1 MDEDSQVLRK
11 RYLFNLADKITRY
24 ANHWLFMKICLRC
37 NITPNGLKLKK
48 TPQIGKT
55 SENFL
60 SQWNAIM
67 FRAEIN
73 LVETLVSE
81 YRTQTLVLQVEF
93 WNKVTEYLEVAA
105 EIGEARSLIVELCGR
120 IEQAE
125 RGILVRRR
133 RKLSRLNVGD
143 EALAVEE
150 DFLANFTFI
159 KDLKSFWDAEHHA
172 EGGELHMEQAQV
184 IDLDEIQR
192 ELMQNNFDNQPP
204 TIQERGSRTFGE
216 STSQQE
222 VSENNHEEIQYEV
235 KRDENG
241 RIEGQ
246 FVNNKV
252 INLSQRTLSQHEIS
266 VLSKGLK
273 FVATPKEIDYSQV
286 KIDLEN
292 FGRRL
297 RLKWYFKENE
307 DFSEVPAFRPKS
319 KFNPRNKDVAIEVFL
334 SKLEDELMKISPEG
348 CNYSNLTREEKVA
361 LNNLRSDHTIIIK
374 EADKGSG
381 VVVWDREDY
390 ILEAENQLRDPGVYQ
405 KLDNDPSTLVQ
416 RVINDAISNIEER
429 GDIDEKTLEYFMVN
443 NPKLGRFYLL
453 PKIHKR
459 LSSVPGRPVISNSGC
474 FTVNIS
480 AFLDHYLQPLAK
492 KSVRMSKIL
501 TIFYKSLPT

>member
-1 MDEDSQVLRK
+1 M
-11 RYLFNLADKITRY
+11 
-24 ANHWLFMKICLRC
+24 
-37 NITPNGLKLKK
+37 
-48 TPQIGKT
+48 
-55 SENFL
+55 SEN
-60 SQWNAIM
+60 
-67 FRAEIN
+67 
-73 LVETLVSE
+73 
-81 YRTQTLVLQVEF
+81 
-93 WNKVTEYLEVAA
+93 
-105 EIGEARSLIVELCGR
+105 
-120 IEQAE
+120 
-125 RGILVRRR
+125 
-133 RKLSRLNVGD
+133 D
-143 EALAVEE
+143 
-150 DFLANFTFI
+150 
-159 KDLKSFWDAEHHA
+159 
-172 EGGELHMEQAQV
+172 
-184 IDLDEIQR
+184 
-192 ELMQNNFDNQPP
+192 
-204 TIQERGSRTFGE
+204 
-216 STSQQE
+216 
-222 VSENNHEEIQYEV
+222 HEEIQYEV

-241 RIEGQ
+241 RIKGQ
-246 FVNNKV
+246 FVNNNV

-334 SKLEDELMKISPEG
+334 SKLEDELMKTSPEG

-390 ILEAENQLRDPGVYQ
+390 ILEAKNQLMDPGVYQ

-416 RVINDAISNIEER
+416 RVINDAISNIEEQ

-443 NPKLGRFYLL
+443 NPKLGVGSIFYLKSTKDSVVSQGDRL
-453 PKIHKR
+453 FLIRAVSQKIFQHFWTIISSLWLKR
-459 LSSVPGRPVISNSGC
+459 
-474 FTVNIS
+474 
-480 AFLDHYLQPLAK
+480 
-492 KSVRMSKIL
+492 SVRMSKIA

>member
-1 MDEDSQVLRK
+1 M
-11 RYLFNLADKITRY
+11 
-24 ANHWLFMKICLRC
+24 
-37 NITPNGLKLKK
+37 
-48 TPQIGKT
+48 
-55 SENFL
+55 SEN
-60 SQWNAIM
+60 
-67 FRAEIN
+67 
-73 LVETLVSE
+73 
-81 YRTQTLVLQVEF
+81 
-93 WNKVTEYLEVAA
+93 
-105 EIGEARSLIVELCGR
+105 
-120 IEQAE
+120 
-125 RGILVRRR
+125 
-133 RKLSRLNVGD
+133 D
-143 EALAVEE
+143 
-150 DFLANFTFI
+150 
-159 KDLKSFWDAEHHA
+159 
-172 EGGELHMEQAQV
+172 
-184 IDLDEIQR
+184 
-192 ELMQNNFDNQPP
+192 
-204 TIQERGSRTFGE
+204 
-216 STSQQE
+216 
-222 VSENNHEEIQYEV
+222 HEEIQYEV

-246 FVNNKV
+246 FVNNNV

-334 SKLEDELMKISPEG
+334 SKLEDELVKISPEG

-390 ILEAENQLRDPGVYQ
+390 ILEAKNQLMDPGVYQ

-416 RVINDAISNIEER
+416 RVINDAISNIEEQ

-443 NPKLGRFYLL
+443 NPKLGVGSIFYLKSTKDSVVSQGDRL
-453 PKIHKR
+453 FLIRAVSQKIFQHFWTIISSLWLKR
-459 LSSVPGRPVISNSGC
+459 
-474 FTVNIS
+474 
-480 AFLDHYLQPLAK
+480 
-492 KSVRMSKIL
+492 SVRMSKIP

>member
-1 MDEDSQVLRK
+1 MDGIKVNGENITNVRYADDTALIADSEKKLQDIV
-11 RYLFNLADKITRY
+11 DKIVTESQK
-24 ANHWLFMKICLRC
+24 L
-37 NITPNGLKLKK
+37 GLSLNVKK
-48 TPQIGKT
+48 TYCMVISKKK
-55 SENFL
+55 
-60 SQWNAIM
+60 
-67 FRAEIN
+67 
-73 LVETLVSE
+73 ETP
-81 YRTQTLVLQVEF
+81 R
-93 WNKVTEYLEVAA
+93 
-105 EIGEARSLIVELCGR
+105 CH
-120 IEQAE
+120 
-125 RGILVRRR
+125 
-133 RKLSRLNVGD
+133 
-143 EALAVEE
+143 
-150 DFLANFTFI
+150 
-159 KDLKSFWDAEHHA
+159 LKSA
-172 EGGELHMEQAQV
+172 
-184 IDLDEIQR
+184 
-192 ELMQNNFDNQPP
+192 
-204 TIQERGSRTFGE
+204 QERGSRTFGE

-273 FVATPKEIDYSQV
+273 FVATPKEIYYSKV

-307 DFSEVPAFRPKS
+307 YFYEVPAFRPKS

-390 ILEAENQLRDPGVYQ
+390 ISEAKNQLMDPGVYQ
-405 KLDNDPSTLVQ
+405 KFNNDPSTLVQ

-429 GDIDEKTLEYFMVN
+429 GDIEEKTLEYFMVN

-459 LSSVPGRPVISNSGC
+459 LSSVPGNRLFLIRAVSQKIFQHLWTIISS
-474 FTVNIS
+474 
-480 AFLDHYLQPLAK
+480 LWLK
-492 KSVRMSKIL
+492 KSVRMSKIP

>member
-1 MDEDSQVLRK
+1 MKSQAKPEACPL
-11 RYLFNLADKITRY
+11 T
-24 ANHWLFMKICLRC
+24 
-37 NITPNGLKLKK
+37 TP
-48 TPQIGKT
+48 TT
-55 SENFL
+55 
-60 SQWNAIM
+60 
-67 FRAEIN
+67 
-73 LVETLVSE
+73 
-81 YRTQTLVLQVEF
+81 
-93 WNKVTEYLEVAA
+93 
-105 EIGEARSLIVELCGR
+105 
-120 IEQAE
+120 
-125 RGILVRRR
+125 
-133 RKLSRLNVGD
+133 
-143 EALAVEE
+143 
-150 DFLANFTFI
+150 
-159 KDLKSFWDAEHHA
+159 
-172 EGGELHMEQAQV
+172 
-184 IDLDEIQR
+184 
-192 ELMQNNFDNQPP
+192 
-204 TIQERGSRTFGE
+204 QERGSRTFGE

-319 KFNPRNKDVAIEVFL
+319 KFNPRNKYVAIAVFL

-348 CNYSNLTREEKVA
+348 CNYSNFTREEKVA

-390 ILEAENQLRDPGVYQ
+390 ILEAKNQLMDPGVYQ

-416 RVINDAISNIEER
+416 RVINDVISNIEER

-453 PKIHKR
+453 PKIPKDSVVSQGDR
-459 LSSVPGRPVISNSGC
+459 LLLIRAVSQKTSQHFWTIISS
-474 FTVNIS
+474 
-480 AFLDHYLQPLAK
+480 LWLK
-492 KSVRMSKIL
+492 KSVRMSEIP